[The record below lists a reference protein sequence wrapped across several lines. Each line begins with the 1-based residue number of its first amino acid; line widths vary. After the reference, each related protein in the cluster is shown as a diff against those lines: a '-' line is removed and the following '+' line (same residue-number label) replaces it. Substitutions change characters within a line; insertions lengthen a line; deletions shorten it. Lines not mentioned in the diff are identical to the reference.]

1 MKNLKK
7 YVVLGMMSICLTGCK
22 EDEVQ
27 IDTEKV
33 SIETSG
39 SIPVITT
46 EPTAIKSDETE
57 TVNESLF
64 PESRIGFYSNGYW
77 GMDIKAI
84 DNDAKTVTY
93 DGYEYAVS
101 RELPVCQDRT
111 ASIVDADTL
120 IASDITI
127 PWTENSFT
135 LTGTYDSAFMSSG
148 AGSGHDYEHGPG
160 TYVRCEKPIS
170 SDTAGE
176 QSGESWE
183 YILPDSSRSYLTDGE
198 ISTLTDDELQMAIN
212 EIYARHGRRF
222 QDSGIQAYFDEKS
235 WYLGTTDPDSFDESV
250 LSDVELTNIQVLS
263 AYIGGSS
270 AEAASTEEGKQFFRN
285 KEGYYTNP
293 DTYQIV
299 RVTAYENSS
308 TYDGLLIVAKNV
320 RSSPDTAGSEY
331 YNLRYDSGT
340 SATIIDEK
348 KGQVLERGTVEFY
361 DGGIYITWD
370 TGYLTGDYPIGVP

>member
-1 MKNLKK
+1 M
-7 YVVLGMMSICLTGCK
+7 
-22 EDEVQ
+22 
-27 IDTEKV
+27 
-33 SIETSG
+33 
-39 SIPVITT
+39 
-46 EPTAIKSDETE
+46 
-57 TVNESLF
+57 
-64 PESRIGFYSNGYW
+64 
-77 GMDIKAI
+77 
-84 DNDAKTVTY
+84 
-93 DGYEYAVS
+93 
-101 RELPVCQDRT
+101 
-111 ASIVDADTL
+111 
-120 IASDITI
+120 
-127 PWTENSFT
+127 
-135 LTGTYDSAFMSSG
+135 
-148 AGSGHDYEHGPG
+148 
-160 TYVRCEKPIS
+160 
-170 SDTAGE
+170 
-176 QSGESWE
+176 
-183 YILPDSSRSYLTDGE
+183 
-198 ISTLTDDELQMAIN
+198 TDDELQMAIN

-320 RSSPDTAGSEY
+320 RSLPDTAGSEY